1 MTRKIIKAVR
11 KFFCTIIILLLQIP
25 STSANQIPITMPT
38 TLQTTPIG
46 TYIENTTH
54 SNNTYSNINMGTPPC
69 ETEAS
74 LQNKIF
80 TGFLVFVLVVG
91 ICGNLLA
98 ILTIL
103 SSRNLQRQVAYKFI
117 ISLAVADIGV
127 SFFSTSFRLQ
137 NSIYNGNFCNSLNV
151 CYVMTIADFVFPMSS
166 ITHLLIIAIDRF
178 CAITMPYK
186 YSIMFTHTKAKLFI
200 AFTWVYVL
208 VWSGLGMF
216 SWDSIDR
223 ATLFIVSGQ
232 EGRFCSYDNYK
243 FVTTMATV
251 IYFIPIVVS
260 TVMYSCVLCVALKQA
275 DSINRMRPSNGGN
288 SVHNKKLGRRL
299 KHDLRAARTISVV
312 FAAYTIC
319 WLPHFIIILIG
330 IWDLPTMIKLKFE
343 HPLAYDCIST
353 TFNYIL
359 PTINSCINP
368 FIYFLFGAN
377 FRLAF
382 KDVLYKLLKKPRN
395 ELLYP
400 DECNNSV
407 YTTNGYEIPRKETD
421 PLNSEV
427 HHTNGLNQLKGVNL

>member
-1 MTRKIIKAVR
+1 
-11 KFFCTIIILLLQIP
+11 
-25 STSANQIPITMPT
+25 
-38 TLQTTPIG
+38 
-46 TYIENTTH
+46 
-54 SNNTYSNINMGTPPC
+54 
-69 ETEAS
+69 
-74 LQNKIF
+74 
-80 TGFLVFVLVVG
+80 
-91 ICGNLLA
+91 
-98 ILTIL
+98 
-103 SSRNLQRQVAYKFI
+103 
-117 ISLAVADIGV
+117 
-127 SFFSTSFRLQ
+127 
-137 NSIYNGNFCNSLNV
+137 
-151 CYVMTIADFVFPMSS
+151 
-166 ITHLLIIAIDRF
+166 
-178 CAITMPYK
+178 
-186 YSIMFTHTKAKLFI
+186 
-200 AFTWVYVL
+200 
-208 VWSGLGMF
+208 
-216 SWDSIDR
+216 
-223 ATLFIVSGQ
+223 
-232 EGRFCSYDNYK
+232 
-243 FVTTMATV
+243 MATV

-427 HHTNGLNQLKGVNL
+427 HHTNGLNQLKGVNLWNEPRPLWLPENAVRLGNCPCGIAPRRSFHGRFPGNQWRWGDWNIFSWSFNLTCSTSLNHRPPYKIISSIGSTNPVVFYPFQKIPKLVKKIFCRRSSVT